1 MRFIYFMSNLIF
13 SPHTDDAIFSLGD
26 YILDNQKITIASAF
40 SGVPT
45 DDVGYKKHTLLRKEH
60 EKACAVVN
68 AKVINNDLLDDVYG
82 KQDNNVLTNW
92 IINIIKDF
100 DHIYIP
106 LGIHHPDH
114 ILLSDTI
121 FSIMDNFV
129 KEYFFYSELPYKIL
143 YPQLHEER
151 LNKFKSKYSLKKI
164 STNFTK
170 EKLNAIKEYNSQIDE
185 SLIEKL
191 LVEENLW
198 KVIK

>member
-1 MRFIYFMSNLIF
+1 MSNLIF

>member
-1 MRFIYFMSNLIF
+1 MSNVIF

-26 YILDNQKITIASAF
+26 YILDNERITIASAF

-45 DDVGYKKHTLLRKEH
+45 DDVGYKKHTLLRQEH
-60 EKACAVVN
+60 DKACAVVN

-82 KQDNNVLTNW
+82 KQDKNVLTNW
-92 IINIIKDF
+92 VISIIKDF

-121 FSIMDNFV
+121 FSVMDNFV
-129 KEYFFYSELPYKIL
+129 KEYFFYSELPYRVL
-143 YPQLHEER
+143 YPQLYEER
-151 LNKFKSKYSLKKI
+151 LNKFKSKYSLEKI
-164 STNFTK
+164 STKFTK
-170 EKLNAIKEYNSQIDE
+170 EKLNAIKEYGSQIDE
-185 SLIEKL
+185 NLIEKL

>member
-1 MRFIYFMSNLIF
+1 MRCIYIMSNLIF

-26 YILDNQKITIASAF
+26 YIIHNERITIASAF

-45 DDVGYKKHTLLRKEH
+45 DDAGYKKHTLLRQEH
-60 EKACAVVN
+60 DKACAFVN

-82 KQDNNVLTNW
+82 KQDKNVLTNW
-92 IINIIKDF
+92 VIDIIKNF

-121 FSIMDNFV
+121 FSVMDNFV
-129 KEYFFYSELPYKIL
+129 KEYFFYSELPYRVL
-143 YPQLHEER
+143 YPQLYEER
-151 LNKFKSKYSLKKI
+151 LNKFKSKYSLEKI
-164 STNFTK
+164 STKFTK
-170 EKLNAIKEYNSQIDE
+170 EKLNAIKEYDSQIDKN
-185 SLIEKL
+185 LIEKL

-198 KVIK
+198 KIVK